1 MKQQISL
8 KAFLS
13 ILSFCF
19 AGSTLA
25 DAKHGIAMYGE
36 PDLPQDFVSLPYV
49 NLDAPQ
55 GGRLVFGERGSFDSF
70 NPFILKGKAPYNN
83 DQMPNIFLCTTSIP
97 HKVLFGLQYNWTS
110 H

>member
-1 MKQQISL
+1 MKHQINL

-55 GGRLVFGERGSFDSF
+55 GGRLVFGLMSS
-70 NPFILKGKAPYNN
+70 ILK
-83 DQMPNIFLCTTSIP
+83 SIV
-97 HKVLFGLQYNWTS
+97 HKKINTYLNHFCFVFVFTEAKQLWSGV
-110 H
+110 HHV